1 VDYKNHI
8 EHYKKDAEFY
18 DFFTYDK
25 FLEQE
30 HRRRYE
36 AIFNLHKIKDEE
48 KILEIGSGAGH
59 ALKHI
64 KSASFFPLDVSSF
77 NLKRIKKNAG
87 KPVYPVSGDVY
98 NLPFETGS
106 FDFIILSEVLE
117 HLDKPEEA
125 LKEIFRV
132 LIVGGVFIVSVPYK
146 EKLTYQICIHCN
158 KPTPTYAHLH
168 VFDKP
173 KLSTMVQN
181 AGFRIEKTHKFLN
194 KIPNRL
200 HVNRILKF
208 LPYKYWK
215 IIDSF
220 STSLMDKPASIM
232 VVGTK
237 EKS

>member
-1 VDYKNHI
+1 MDYKNHI

-36 AIFNLHKIKDEE
+36 AIFNLHKIKIGE

-59 ALKHI
+59 AVKHI
-64 KSASFFPLDVSSF
+64 SSANYFPLDVSSF
-77 NLKRIKKNAG
+77 NLKQIKNKSP
-87 KPVYPVSGDVY
+87 KPIYPVSGDVY

-106 FDFIILSEVLE
+106 LDFIILSEVLE
-117 HLDKPEEA
+117 HLDKPDEA
-125 LKEIFRV
+125 IKEIYRV
-132 LIVGGVFIVSVPYK
+132 IKPGGAFVVSVPYN

-173 KLSTMVQN
+173 KLSSIVQN
-181 AGFRIEKTHKFLN
+181 AGFRIVKTHKFLN

-208 LPYKYWK
+208 LPYNVWK
-215 IIDSF
+215 IIDSIF
-220 STSLMDKPASIM
+220 TTFIDKPASIM
-232 VVGTK
+232 ILSTK
-237 EKS
+237 